1 MDAKVD
7 AGKEAANEL
16 INEWKRFIYVEFFQ
30 EHTFQK
36 RINLFISLLSYKF
49 VSFKFNKRYDMV
61 LVLRGFDLLSLFSLG
76 LA

>member
-49 VSFKFNKRYDMV
+49 VSFKFNKI
-61 LVLRGFDLLSLFSLG
+61 
-76 LA
+76 

>member
-16 INEWKRFIYVEFFQ
+16 IIEWKRFIYVEFFQ

-61 LVLRGFDLLSLFSLG
+61 LVLRGFDL
-76 LA
+76 